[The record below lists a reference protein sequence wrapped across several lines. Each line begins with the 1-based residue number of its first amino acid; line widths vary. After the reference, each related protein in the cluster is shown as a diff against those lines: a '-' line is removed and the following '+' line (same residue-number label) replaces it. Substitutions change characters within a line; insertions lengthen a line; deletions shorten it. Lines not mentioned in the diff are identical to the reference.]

1 MIRKSY
7 FTQWW
12 TAAEGVYRPQYR
24 SVVKRWHGPHVFGP
38 KIRWMELTDFLPPA
52 TLPMSAWTSILG

>member
-12 TAAEGVYRPQYR
+12 PCGDGGHRPQYR
-24 SVVKRWHGPHVFGP
+24 CLARRWHGPHTFGP
-38 KIRWMELTDFLPPA
+38 KVWFRELTDFLPPA